1 MKIGQFL
8 RALVA
13 LGVGIF
19 ITFSQDHSAALGL
32 IAIVIFS
39 LATAV
44 VTTVEA
50 FAIKGSAKIETIP
63 AIVLGIVIGSLGLM
77 VTENQTQA
85 FVLLVAAWG
94 ILAGSFE
101 LYQARSVGLKTQN
114 GRDYLISAVFSL
126 VLGALFIINPLDIV
140 SMVGF
145 FGAFAVMSGVH
156 LGIAA
161 FTPGK

>member
-13 LGVGIF
+13 LGVGIL
-19 ITFSQDHSAALGL
+19 ITFSQDHSASLGL
-32 IAIVIFS
+32 LALIIFA
-39 LATAV
+39 LANAA
-44 VTTVEA
+44 VTTIEA
-50 FAIKGSAKIETIP
+50 FTVKGTAKIETIP
-63 AIVLGIVIGSLGLM
+63 AIVISIAVGSLGLM
-77 VTENQTQA
+77 VTENPTQA

-101 LYQARSVGLKTQN
+101 LYQARSVGLKTRI

-145 FGAFAVMSGVH
+145 FGAYAVMSGVH